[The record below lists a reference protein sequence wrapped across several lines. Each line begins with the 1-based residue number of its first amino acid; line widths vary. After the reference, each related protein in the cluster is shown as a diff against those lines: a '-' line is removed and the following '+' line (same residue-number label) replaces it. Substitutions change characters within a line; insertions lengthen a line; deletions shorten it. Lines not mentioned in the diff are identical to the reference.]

1 MSEPA
6 VVRDAA
12 PRVDKRELLAD
23 LKIDR
28 SSAPPKQSRSR
39 WVSGGIVAIFI
50 AGALA
55 VAYRW
60 SESSE
65 RAQPV
70 TPAVPAT
77 APAPTVPAAADAS
90 VLDAT
95 GYVVARRYSTVSAKV
110 TGKVA
115 ELFLEEGMRVEAG
128 QLLARLDDSI
138 PRAALALAQAQADA
152 ARAGLEET
160 AVQIRQAQLDLDR
173 IASLAGR
180 NLMSKADLDRAQL
193 SLEALRA
200 RLERARS
207 DAIVAERSAAVQR
220 LLLSDME
227 IRAPFAGVVVA
238 KAAQPGEMISPNSAG
253 GGYTRTGICTIVD
266 MTSLEV
272 EVDVNEAY
280 INRVAARQP
289 VSVALNAYPD
299 EPIRAE
305 VIAIIPTA
313 DRNKATVRVRIALL
327 EANAHVLPD
336 MGVKVAFLN
345 DAAEASRHV
354 ARSNYCRRSRVRVHR
369 HRLRFAQ
376 HQLTVAY
383 RNART
388 RIVIELDLPG
398 GVADLVVD
406 AISDRTLA
414 DVEHRVA
421 ALLGGGDG
429 VVLLHLALHFVAR
442 DAARRRADHL
452 RTRVAAVTADR
463 IARANR
469 QRRRR

>member
-12 PRVDKRELLAD
+12 TRVDKRELLAD
-23 LKIDR
+23 LTIDR
-28 SSAPPKQSRSR
+28 SSAPPAQERSR
-39 WVSGGIVAIFI
+39 WVIGGIAAIFI
-50 AGALA
+50 VGALA
-55 VAYRW
+55 VADRW

-65 RAQPV
+65 PAQPA
-70 TPAVPAT
+70 PAVPAAT
-77 APAPTVPAAADAS
+77 PAPIVTAATDAS

-138 PRAALALAQAQADA
+138 PRAALALARSQADA

-173 IASLAGR
+173 IASLAAR

-193 SLEALRA
+193 ALEALHA
-200 RLERARS
+200 RLEHARS
-207 DAIVAERSAAVQR
+207 DAVVAERSASVQR
-220 LLLSDME
+220 LLLADME
-227 IRAPFAGVVVA
+227 IRAPFAGVVIA

-280 INRVAARQP
+280 INRVAAGQP
-289 VSVALNAYPD
+289 VSVALNAYPG

-313 DRNKATVRVRIALL
+313 DRNKATVRVRIALID
-327 EANAHVLPD
+327 ANAHVLPD

-345 DAAEASRHV
+345 DAAEA
-354 ARSNYCRRSRVRVHR
+354 AG
-369 HRLRFAQ
+369 
-376 HQLTVAY
+376 T
-383 RNART
+383 
-388 RIVIELDLPG
+388 
-398 GVADLVVD
+398 
-406 AISDRTLA
+406 
-414 DVEHRVA
+414 
-421 ALLGGGDG
+421 
-429 VVLLHLALHFVAR
+429 
-442 DAARRRADHL
+442 
-452 RTRVAAVTADR
+452 
-463 IARANR
+463 
-469 QRRRR
+469 

>member
-6 VVRDAA
+6 VARRRS
-12 PRVDKRELLAD
+12 PRADKRALLP
-23 LKIDR
+23 ISR
-28 SSAPPKQSRSR
+28 SIATVAPPAPERSR
-39 WVSGGIVAIFI
+39 WLAGGVTAAVIVV
-50 AGALA
+50 ALA
-55 VAYRW
+55 IAYRW
-60 SESSE
+60 SLSSDS
-65 RAQPV
+65 AQ
-70 TPAVPAT
+70 AVPDV
-77 APAPTVPAAADAS
+77 APIAAPVPAAPAANDAS

-95 GYVVARRYSTVSAKV
+95 GYVVARRHATVSAKV

-128 QLLARLDDSI
+128 QLLARLDDSV
-138 PRAALALAQAQADA
+138 PRAALALAQSQSDA
-152 ARAGLEET
+152 ALAGLEET
-160 AVQIRQAQLDLDR
+160 AVQIRQAQLDVDR
-173 IASLAGR
+173 IASLAAH

-200 RLERARS
+200 RLEHARNE
-207 DAIVAERSAAVQR
+207 AVVAQRNAAVQR
-220 LLLSDME
+220 QLLADME

-280 INRVAARQP
+280 INRVAAQQP
-289 VSVALNAYPD
+289 VTVALNAYPA

-345 DAAEASRHV
+345 DAAETSA
-354 ARSNYCRRSRVRVHR
+354 
-369 HRLRFAQ
+369 
-376 HQLTVAY
+376 
-383 RNART
+383 
-388 RIVIELDLPG
+388 P
-398 GVADLVVD
+398 
-406 AISDRTLA
+406 
-414 DVEHRVA
+414 
-421 ALLGGGDG
+421 
-429 VVLLHLALHFVAR
+429 
-442 DAARRRADHL
+442 
-452 RTRVAAVTADR
+452 
-463 IARANR
+463 
-469 QRRRR
+469 

>member
-12 PRVDKRELLAD
+12 PRVDKRALLAD

-28 SSAPPKQSRSR
+28 GDAPPAQERSR
-39 WVSGGIVAIFI
+39 WVVGGVVAIFLV
-50 AGALA
+50 GALML
-55 VAYRW
+55 AYRW
-60 SESSE
+60 SEASAP
-65 RAQPV
+65 AQPI
-70 TPAVPAT
+70 
-77 APAPTVPAAADAS
+77 APAEAAAAPVPTSPTAADAS

-138 PRAALALAQAQADA
+138 PRAALALAQSQAGA

-173 IASLAGR
+173 IASLAAR
-180 NLMSKADLDRAQL
+180 NLMSKADFDRAQL

-207 DAIVAERSAAVQR
+207 DVLVAERSAAVQR
-220 LLLSDME
+220 LSLADME
-227 IRAPFAGVVVA
+227 IRAPFAGVVIA

-280 INRVAARQP
+280 INRVAAGQP
-289 VSVALNAYPD
+289 VSVVLNAYPN

-313 DRNKATVRVRIALL
+313 DRNKATVRVRIALN

-345 DAAEASRHV
+345 EAAPP
-354 ARSNYCRRSRVRVHR
+354 
-369 HRLRFAQ
+369 
-376 HQLTVAY
+376 
-383 RNART
+383 
-388 RIVIELDLPG
+388 PG
-398 GVADLVVD
+398 
-406 AISDRTLA
+406 T
-414 DVEHRVA
+414 
-421 ALLGGGDG
+421 
-429 VVLLHLALHFVAR
+429 
-442 DAARRRADHL
+442 
-452 RTRVAAVTADR
+452 
-463 IARANR
+463 
-469 QRRRR
+469 